1 MKSRIVKIGNS
12 KGIRIPK
19 ALIEECKL
27 SGDVE
32 LEVVSNGLLIKPSK
46 APRIKWSDAFKRMSN
61 NDEDEMI
68 VENSEAQTSFEKEK
82 WRW

>member
-1 MKSRIVKIGNS
+1 MKARIVKIGNS

-19 ALIEECKL
+19 ALLEECKL
-27 SGDVE
+27 SGDVD
-32 LEVVSNGLLIKPSK
+32 LEVRSGGLMIKPSK
-46 APRIKWSDAFKRMSN
+46 TPRLNWESAFKQMSD

-68 VENSEAQTSFEKEK
+68 VDNSSAATSFEKEK

>member
-1 MKSRIVKIGNS
+1 MRAQIVKIGNS

-19 ALIEECKL
+19 ALLEECQL
-27 SGDVE
+27 SGDVD
-32 LEVVSNGLLIKPSK
+32 LEVRQGGLLIKPSK
-46 APRIKWSDAFKRMSN
+46 TPRLNWEAAFEQMSD

-68 VENSEAQTSFEKEK
+68 VDSSETSTAFEKEK

>member
-32 LEVVSNGLLIKPSK
+32 LAVVSNGLLIKPSK
-46 APRIKWSDAFKRMSN
+46 APRIKWSDSFKRMSD